1 MTLGPVLV
9 AAGGTGGHLFPAE
22 ALAKELSARGI
33 SVELVTD
40 PRGKQYGSDFPAR
53 AVHQIPSATPSGGS
67 LLARAKAVLTL
78 LAGTVA
84 ALWLIGRKRPA
95 AVVGFGGYP
104 SVPPVFAAT
113 LLRVP
118 TILHEQNAVMGRAN
132 RFLAARVDAVAHGF
146 PTLKGLGG
154 GIKAQTY
161 HTGNPVRPSVLAAAA
176 VPYRVPGD
184 GTFDLLVTGGSQGAR
199 VMADIVP
206 PAVALLAPQERRGLR
221 IVQQARGEDQV
232 RVTKA
237 YQELAIAAEV
247 LPFFSDLPARVAAAS
262 LVIARA
268 GASTVSELAVIG
280 RPSILVPFP
289 HALDQ
294 DQAANAEELAA
305 TGAAQVVRETEF
317 TPQWL
322 ATALRAARQNPQ
334 GLASRAAA
342 AQKAGINDAAK
353 RLADLVTNIAL
364 GNKKE

>member
-1 MTLGPVLV
+1 MTSGLVLV

-22 ALAKELSARGI
+22 ALARELAARGI
-33 SVELVTD
+33 GVELVTD
-40 PRGKQYGSDFPAR
+40 ARGKRYDGDFSAR
-53 AVHQIPSATPSGGS
+53 AVHQIASATPSGGG

-78 LAGTVA
+78 LAGTAA
-84 ALWLIGRKRPA
+84 ALRLIGRKRPA

-118 TILHEQNAVMGRAN
+118 AILHEQNAVMGRAN

-146 PTLKGLGG
+146 PTLKGLGA
-154 GIKAQTY
+154 GIKAQSY

-176 VPYRVPGD
+176 VPYRVPDD
-184 GTFDLLVTGGSQGAR
+184 GSFDLLVTGGSQGAR

-206 PAVALLAPQERRGLR
+206 PAIALLAPAERAGLK
-221 IVQQARGEDQV
+221 ITQQARGEDLE
-232 RVTKA
+232 RVAQA
-237 YQELAIAAEV
+237 YRDLGVEADV

-294 DQAANAEELAA
+294 DQAANAAELAA
-305 TGAAQVVRETEF
+305 TGAAQVVREADF
-317 TPQWL
+317 TSQWL
-322 ATALRAARQNPQ
+322 ADALRAARQNP
-334 GLASRAAA
+334 GALASRAAA
-342 AQKAGINDAAK
+342 AQKAGIHDAAK
-353 RLADLVTNIAL
+353 RLADLVMNIAV
-364 GNKKE
+364 GTEKA

>member
-1 MTLGPVLV
+1 MTLGLVLV

-33 SVELVTD
+33 PVELLTD
-40 PRGKQYGSDFPAR
+40 PRGKKYDGDFPAQ

-67 LLARAKAVLTL
+67 LFARAKAVFALF
-78 LAGTVA
+78 AGTVA
-84 ALWLIGRKRPA
+84 ALWLIGSKRPA

-146 PTLKGLGG
+146 PTLKGLGS

-161 HTGNPVRPSVLAAAA
+161 HTGNPVRSSVLAAAKVSYH
-176 VPYRVPGD
+176 VPDD

-206 PAVALLAPQERRGLR
+206 AAIALLSPQERVGLR
-221 IVQQARGEDQV
+221 IVQQARGEDQA

-237 YQELAIAAEV
+237 YQELAVAAEV

-305 TGAAQVVRETEF
+305 TDATLVVRESEF

-322 ATALRAARQNPQ
+322 AAALRAARQAPQ

-342 AQKAGINDAAK
+342 AQKAGIDDAAK

-364 GNKKE
+364 GNKKA

>member
-33 SVELVTD
+33 AVELVTD
-40 PRGKQYGSDFPAR
+40 ARGKKYDGDFSAR
-53 AVHQIPSATPSGGS
+53 AVHVIASATPSGGS
-67 LLARAKAVLTL
+67 RVARAKAVFTL

-146 PTLKGLGG
+146 PTLKGLGS

-161 HTGNPVRPSVLAAAA
+161 HTGNPVRPSVLAAAKVRYH
-176 VPYRVPGD
+176 VPDD

-206 PAVALLAPQERRGLR
+206 PAIALLSPQERVGLR
-221 IVQQARGEDQV
+221 IVQQARGEDQA

-237 YQELAIAAEV
+237 YQEIAVAAEV
-247 LPFFSDLPARVAAAS
+247 LPFFSDLPARIAAAS

-294 DQAANAEELAA
+294 DQAANAEELAV

-322 ATALRAARQNPQ
+322 ASALRAARQIPQ
-334 GLASRAAA
+334 GLASRAAT
-342 AQKAGINDAAK
+342 AQKAGIDDAAK

>member
-1 MTLGPVLV
+1 MSLRPVFV

-22 ALAKELSARGI
+22 SLARELATRGVPVEQLTDARGKRY
-33 SVELVTD
+33 D
-40 PRGKQYGSDFPAR
+40 GDFSAR
-53 AVHQIPSATPSGGS
+53 AVHEIPSATPSGGS
-67 LLARAKAVLTL
+67 LVARGQAVLAL

-84 ALWLIGRKRPA
+84 SLWLIARERPG

-132 RFLAARVDAVAHGF
+132 RFLAARVDAVAHAF
-146 PTLKGLGG
+146 PTLEGLGS

-161 HTGNPVRPSVLAAAA
+161 HTGNPVRPNVLAAAA
-176 VPYRVPGD
+176 VPYHQPDD
-184 GTFDLLVTGGSQGAR
+184 GLFNLLVTGGSQGAR

-206 PAVALLAPQERRGLR
+206 AAIALLTPDERRGLKLT
-221 IVQQARGEDQV
+221 QQARGEDQT
-232 RVTKA
+232 RVSKA
-237 YQELAIAAEV
+237 YEELNVDADV
-247 LPFFSDLPARVAAAS
+247 LPFFADLPARVAAAS

-268 GASTVSELAVIG
+268 GASTVSELAVVG

-294 DQAANAEELAA
+294 DQAANARELAA
-305 TGAAQVVRETEF
+305 TGSAQVVREPDF

-322 ATALRAARQNPQ
+322 AGALRAARQDPA
-334 GLASRAAA
+334 GLASRATA
-342 AQKAGINDAAK
+342 AQKAGISDAAT
-353 RLADLVTNIAL
+353 RLADLVMNIAS
-364 GNKKE
+364 GHKKA

>member
-1 MTLGPVLV
+1 MTARPVLV

-22 ALAKELSARGI
+22 ALAQELSARGVP
-33 SVELVTD
+33 VELVTD
-40 PRGKQYGSDFPAR
+40 VRGKRYDGDFSAR

-67 LLARAKAVLTL
+67 LFARLKAVATL
-78 LAGTVA
+78 LGGTCVA
-84 ALWLIGRKRPA
+84 LGLIGRKRPA

-104 SVPPVFAAT
+104 SVPPVVAAT

-118 TILHEQNAVMGRAN
+118 TVLHEQNAVMGRAN

-146 PTLKGLGG
+146 PTLEGLGA
-154 GIKAQTY
+154 GIKAHSY
-161 HTGNPVRPSVLAAAA
+161 HTGNPVRPSVLAAADT
-176 VPYRVPGD
+176 PYRTPD

-206 PAVALLAPQERRGLR
+206 PAIALLTPSERIGLK
-221 IVQQARGEDQV
+221 ITQQARGEDLE
-232 RVTKA
+232 RVTQA
-237 YQELAIAAEV
+237 YADLGVEAEV
-247 LPFFSDLPARVAAAS
+247 LAFFSDLPARAAAAS

-294 DQAANAEELAA
+294 DQAANAAELAA
-305 TGAAQVVRETEF
+305 TGATQVVRESDF

-322 ATALRAARQNPQ
+322 ANALRAARQNPQ
-334 GLASRAAA
+334 ALASRAAA
-342 AQKAGINDAAK
+342 AQKAGIHDAAK
-353 RLADLVTNIAL
+353 RLADLVMNIAL
-364 GNKKE
+364 GNRKA

>member
-1 MTLGPVLV
+1 MSLGPVLV

-22 ALAKELSARGI
+22 ALARELAARGI
-33 SVELVTD
+33 AVELLTD
-40 PRGKQYGSDFPAR
+40 SRGKRYDGDFSAR
-53 AVHQIPSATPSGGS
+53 AVHEIPSATPSGGS
-67 LLARAKAVLTL
+67 LFARARAVLVL
-78 LAGTVA
+78 LAGTIA
-84 ALWLIGRKRPA
+84 SLWLIGRQRPA

-146 PTLKGLGG
+146 PTLKGLGA
-154 GIKAQTY
+154 GIKAQAY
-161 HTGNPVRPSVLAAAA
+161 HTGNPVRASVLGAAT
-176 VPYRVPGD
+176 VPYHAPSD
-184 GTFDLLVTGGSQGAR
+184 DAFNLLVIGGSQGAR

-206 PAVALLAPQERRGLR
+206 AAVALLSPDERRGLKL
-221 IVQQARGEDQV
+221 VQQARGEDET

-237 YQELAIAAEV
+237 YQDLGVEAEV
-247 LPFFSDLPARVAAAS
+247 LAFFADLPARVAAAS

-268 GASTVSELAVIG
+268 GASTVAELAVIG

-305 TGAAQVVRETEF
+305 TGAAQVVRETDF

-322 ATALRAARQNPQ
+322 ADALRAARRDPT
-334 GLASRAAA
+334 GLASRVAA
-342 AQKAGINDAAK
+342 AQKAGVSDAAK
-353 RLADLVTNIAL
+353 RLADLVMNIAS
-364 GNKKE
+364 GHNKA

>member
-33 SVELVTD
+33 AVELVTD
-40 PRGKQYGSDFPAR
+40 PRGKKYDGDFPAR

-67 LLARAKAVLTL
+67 LVARAKAVLTL
-78 LAGTVA
+78 FAGTIA

-104 SVPPVFAAT
+104 SVPPIFAAT

-146 PTLKGLGG
+146 PTLKGLGS

-161 HTGNPVRPSVLAAAA
+161 HTGNPVRPSVLAAAKVRYH
-176 VPYRVPGD
+176 VPDD

-206 PAVALLAPQERRGLR
+206 PAIALLSPQERVGLR
-221 IVQQARGEDQV
+221 IVQQARGEDQA

-237 YQELAIAAEV
+237 YQELAVAAEV
-247 LPFFSDLPARVAAAS
+247 LPFFSDLPARIAAAS

-268 GASTVSELAVIG
+268 GASTVSELALIG

-305 TGAAQVVRETEF
+305 TGAGQVVRETEF

-322 ATALRAARQNPQ
+322 ASALRAARQSPQ

-342 AQKAGINDAAK
+342 AQKAGIDDAAK

>member
-1 MTLGPVLV
+1 MNLGPVLV

-33 SVELVTD
+33 AVELVTD
-40 PRGKQYGSDFPAR
+40 PRGKKYDGDFPAQ

-84 ALWLIGRKRPA
+84 ALWLIGSKRPA

-146 PTLKGLGG
+146 STLNGLGS
-154 GIKAQTY
+154 GIKAHTY
-161 HTGNPVRPSVLAAAA
+161 HTGNPVRPSVLAAAK
-176 VPYRVPGD
+176 VPYRVPDD

-206 PAVALLAPQERRGLR
+206 PAIALLTPQERVGLR
-221 IVQQARGEDQV
+221 IVQQARGEDQA
-232 RVTKA
+232 RVAKA
-237 YQELAIAAEV
+237 YQELGVAAEV

-305 TGAAQVVRETEF
+305 TGAAQVVRESEF

-322 ATALRAARQNPQ
+322 AAALRAARQTPQ
-334 GLASRAAA
+334 GLASRATA
-342 AQKAGINDAAK
+342 AQKAGIDDAAK

>member
-22 ALAKELSARGI
+22 ALTKELSTRGVA
-33 SVELVTD
+33 VELVTD
-40 PRGKQYGSDFPAR
+40 PRGKKYDGDFPAQ

-78 LAGTVA
+78 LGGTVA
-84 ALWLIGRKRPA
+84 ALWLIGSKRPA

-146 PTLKGLGG
+146 PTLKGLGS
-154 GIKAQTY
+154 GIKAHTY
-161 HTGNPVRPSVLAAAA
+161 HTGNPVRPSVLAAAK
-176 VPYRVPGD
+176 VPYRVPDD

-206 PAVALLAPQERRGLR
+206 PAIALLTPQERVGLR
-221 IVQQARGEDQV
+221 IVQQARGEDQA

-237 YQELAIAAEV
+237 YQELAVAAEV
-247 LPFFSDLPARVAAAS
+247 LPFFSDLPTRVAAAS

-305 TGAAQVVRETEF
+305 TGAAQVVRESEF

-322 ATALRAARQNPQ
+322 AAALRAARQTPQ

-342 AQKAGINDAAK
+342 AQKAGIDDAAK

>member
-1 MTLGPVLV
+1 MTSGPVLV

-22 ALAKELSARGI
+22 ALAQELLARGAA
-33 SVELVTD
+33 VELVTD
-40 PRGKQYGSDFPAR
+40 ARGKRYDGDFSAR

-67 LLARAKAVLTL
+67 ALSRVKAVFTL
-78 LAGTVA
+78 LGGTCV

-113 LLRVP
+113 LLSVP

-146 PTLKGLGG
+146 PTLEGLGP
-154 GIKAQTY
+154 GITAHSY
-161 HTGNPVRPSVLAAAA
+161 HTGNPVRPSVLAAADT
-176 VPYRVPGD
+176 PYRVPD

-206 PAVALLAPQERRGLR
+206 PAIAFLTPSERLGLK
-221 IVQQARGEDQV
+221 ITQQARGEDLE
-232 RVTKA
+232 RVTQA
-237 YQELAIAAEV
+237 YADLGVEADV

-294 DQAANAEELAA
+294 DQAANAAELAA
-305 TGAAQVVRETEF
+305 TGATQVVRESDF

-322 ATALRAARQNPQ
+322 ANALRAARQNPQ
-334 GLASRAAA
+334 ALASRAAA
-342 AQKAGINDAAK
+342 AQKAGIHDAAK
-353 RLADLVTNIAL
+353 RLADLVMNIAL
-364 GNKKE
+364 GNEKA